1 MGSFQVRTE
10 ARTAILNVTPQV
22 VGQVAEAG
30 VDEGLC
36 LVSTDH
42 TTVGLTVNEP
52 ESDLVRDILAALE
65 RLVPAVAR
73 HAHPENSDSH
83 IKASLIGGSV
93 ALPVAGGKAQLGAW
107 QAVLLCEFDGP
118 RTKTVRVTVV
128 GREAQGA

>member
-10 ARTAILNVTPQV
+10 ARTATQNVTPQV
-22 VGQVAEAG
+22 VGLVAQAG
-30 VDEGLC
+30 VEEGLC

-52 ESDLVRDILAALE
+52 ESDLFRDAISALE
-65 RLVPAVAR
+65 RLVPAAAR
-73 HAHPENSDSH
+73 YAHPENSDSH
-83 IKASLIGGSV
+83 IKATPIGGSV
-93 ALPVAGGKAQLGAW
+93 ALPVAGGKAQLGTW

-118 RTKTVRVTVV
+118 RTRTVRVTVV